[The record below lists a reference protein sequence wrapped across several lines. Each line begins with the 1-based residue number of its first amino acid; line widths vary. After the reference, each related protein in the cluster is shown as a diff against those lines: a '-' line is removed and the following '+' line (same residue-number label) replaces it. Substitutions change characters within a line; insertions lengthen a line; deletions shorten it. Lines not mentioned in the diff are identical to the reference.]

1 MALIGKMQQAAH
13 LKGAKATKGMRTI
26 LYGTRY
32 ADPRSA
38 SQAAPQI
45 PAAGV
50 GPRSVWDG
58 PKTRKN
64 GAPLPKRER
73 SA

>member
-1 MALIGKMQQAAH
+1 MALIDRVKQLGNNRGF
-13 LKGAKATKGMRTI
+13 KGTKKARTL

-45 PAAGV
+45 PAAGI

-58 PKTRKN
+58 PKKRKN
-64 GAPLPKRER
+64 GAPIVKRER